1 MSNTEGIT
9 TTPVLGRDLVD
20 GLKVVLRHVPEG
32 QVADGAKRE
41 LANMRGRVVREGRS
55 QLARNGFRVGE
66 RICGGVR
73 CRGALTL

>member
-1 MSNTEGIT
+1 MSEV
-9 TTPVLGRDLVD
+9 PLYSVRVCGRKKLPA
-20 GLKVVLRHVPEG
+20 RE
-32 QVADGAKRE
+32 GAKIE